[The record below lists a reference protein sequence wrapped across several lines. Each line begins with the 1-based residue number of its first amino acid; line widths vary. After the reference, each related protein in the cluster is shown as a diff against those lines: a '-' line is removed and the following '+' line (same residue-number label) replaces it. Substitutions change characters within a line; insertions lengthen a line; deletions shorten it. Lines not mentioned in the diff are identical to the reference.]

1 MIGSNL
7 SRQIKVNGFSRAIS
21 RKCSSSQLASPPV
34 AQLVG
39 QRPQKITRVARRSN
53 LSPLASSHDE
63 FTLTETIE
71 TASINTEGLAT
82 ARHLSSNT
90 QIKLKTDQTPPANLL
105 ENEDSGVAENKLRDK
120 TKKCS
125 EIEEKSSQSMQKVAT
140 LVLPSRKSKVA
151 AEEDIGDG
159 VRESDDDHEELLAAV
174 NAAVNSKFEYNQMSI
189 DDQILLELSEIGL
202 HPEPVPDLT
211 QSEEEDIMEGISNLE
226 EMLHKQACWGPSA
239 TGSKSM
245 NKNMKHATLAFVKRT
260 LARCQKFEKTG
271 TSCFN
276 EPVFRDI
283 FLSMSSHNIA
293 KENVDIA
300 SNGEASK
307 RLTSSQHSESTIAG
321 LAEPSD
327 ASLPSG
333 SKSKELAGGSVKDLP
348 LPPDNAGVQELCN
361 LQLPELDVGDFGGQ
375 GQDIGSWLNID
386 DDDVLQDHDFMGLEI
401 PMDDLSEV
409 NMMMDK
415 ASLLG
420 KVIEQVKDLKR
431 KAVDISKGFTIPSE
445 TNEVTVESK
454 GGFRA
459 DMISLGGRVRN
470 VFILCKKDSQ
480 QGGVCMTS
488 LEDSIKEVLARIASS
503 DVVSGK
509 RQRLMQS
516 QYSNISF

>member
-1 MIGSNL
+1 MTS
-7 SRQIKVNGFSRAIS
+7 
-21 RKCSSSQLASPPV
+21 C
-34 AQLVG
+34 
-39 QRPQKITRVARRSN
+39 
-53 LSPLASSHDE
+53 
-63 FTLTETIE
+63 TE
-71 TASINTEGLAT
+71 
-82 ARHLSSNT
+82 
-90 QIKLKTDQTPPANLL
+90 
-105 ENEDSGVAENKLRDK
+105 
-120 TKKCS
+120 
-125 EIEEKSSQSMQKVAT
+125 
-140 LVLPSRKSKVA
+140 
-151 AEEDIGDG
+151 
-159 VRESDDDHEELLAAV
+159 
-174 NAAVNSKFEYNQMSI
+174 FEYNQMSI
-189 DDQILLELSEIGL
+189 DDRILLELSEIGL

-226 EMLHKQACWGPSA
+226 EMLHKQVMKMKSLLLKLEKTVTEAKEDQDRKLECIALDTLVGLAYNKYMACWGPSA

-307 RLTSSQHSESTIAG
+307 RLTSSQHSESTIADLSPCHTSQPAQRETHEKYSNSFRSVSQSSEQPNGRDEPWLNKVKRRELLLDDVVGCAGSSLRPPSG
-321 LAEPSD
+321 LGSSLVTGTKGKRSGRDREGRGQNKDNASRVGTVKIGRPSLSNVKGERKNKTKPKQKLTQLSASVNGLLSRTAEPSD

-409 NMMMDK
+409 NMM
-415 ASLLG
+415 
-420 KVIEQVKDLKR
+420 V
-431 KAVDISKGFTIPSE
+431 
-445 TNEVTVESK
+445 
-454 GGFRA
+454 
-459 DMISLGGRVRN
+459 
-470 VFILCKKDSQ
+470 
-480 QGGVCMTS
+480 
-488 LEDSIKEVLARIASS
+488 
-503 DVVSGK
+503 
-509 RQRLMQS
+509 
-516 QYSNISF
+516 